1 MNVVLLESLA
11 VSHEL
16 LNTLFA
22 PLKAQGHTLTCYE
35 RTADE
40 DTLIREA
47 QDADVLMIANMPL
60 SGRVIRACKHLQ
72 FIDVAFTG
80 VDHVD

>member
-35 RTADE
+35 RATDE
-40 DTLIREA
+40 AGIRSF
-47 QDADVLMIANMPL
+47 VKRRMRTC
-60 SGRVIRACKHLQ
+60 S
-72 FIDVAFTG
+72 
-80 VDHVD
+80 